1 MQLRRFWHVD
11 PSRNHDTTLRAP
23 MDVLIVEPIPVEV
36 QQWLA
41 ARHAVRLAPELAHE
55 PIAFRVA
62 LAPVRAAILPP
73 SVTLD
78 ASVLWHAPRLQ
89 VVGRVSAGSE
99 NIDLDACGRA
109 SVEIVRAASASAV
122 AEAEF
127 VIAALLAMKRRVPVL
142 TDEGLLVGRELGG
155 SQVGIVG
162 ATPATE
168 PLSRLLNAFGAR
180 VAGYDPGVH
189 ASDPAWVRAG
199 VRPLALQDLVRE
211 CDAVCVLLSHYTRFD
226 GLFGHHLLSTARHNQ
241 VIVSLAHSAIFDEQ
255 ALAQALRDG
264 PLAAAWLDSLEPGA
278 LDPGRPLRHID
289 TLQVT
294 PCVASTTRE
303 ARLRAAWVVAERIDA
318 VLRMRVSSRALK
330 PASPGGP
337 AGPAN
342 VPETA

>member
-1 MQLRRFWHVD
+1 
-11 PSRNHDTTLRAP
+11 

-55 PIAFRVA
+55 PIDFRVA

-89 VVGRVSAGSE
+89 VVGRVSAGAES
-99 NIDLDACGRA
+99 IDLDACGRA
-109 SVEIVRAASASAV
+109 GVEIVRATSASAV

-142 TDEGLLVGRELGG
+142 TDEGLLVGRELGA
-155 SQVGIVG
+155 SLVGIVG

-168 PLSRLLNAFGAR
+168 PLSRMLHAFGAR
-180 VAGYDPGVH
+180 VGGYDPGLH
-189 ASDPAWVRAG
+189 ANDPAWALAG
-199 VRPLALQDLVRE
+199 VRPMSLQDLVRE
-211 CDAVCVLLSHYTRFD
+211 CDAVCVLLTHYTRFN
-226 GLFGHHLLSTARHNQ
+226 GLFGHRLLATARHNQ
-241 VIVSLAHSAIFDEQ
+241 VMVSLAHSAIFDEQ
-255 ALAQALRDG
+255 ALAQALREG

-278 LDPGRPLRHID
+278 MDPGRPLRHID

-294 PCVASTTRE
+294 PRVASTTRE

-318 VLRMRVSSRALK
+318 VLRLRVSQRSLR
-330 PASPGGP
+330 PAPPDGS
-337 AGPAN
+337 AGPAS
-342 VPETA
+342 VPEPA

>member
-1 MQLRRFWHVD
+1 
-11 PSRNHDTTLRAP
+11 
-23 MDVLIVEPIPVEV
+23 MDVLIVEPVPHEV

-41 ARHAVRLAPELAHE
+41 ARHAVRLVPELAHE
-55 PIAFRVA
+55 PMAFRVA
-62 LAPVRAAILPP
+62 LAPVRAVILPP

-78 ASVLWHAPRLQ
+78 ASALWHAPNLL
-89 VVGRVSAGSE
+89 VVGRVSAGAE

-109 SVEIVRAASASAV
+109 GVEIARAASASAV

-127 VIAALLAMKRRVPVL
+127 VIGALLAMKRRMPVL

-168 PLSRLLNAFGAR
+168 PLSRLLKAFGAR
-180 VAGYDPGVH
+180 VAGYDPGLH
-189 ASDPAWVRAG
+189 ADDPSWARAG
-199 VRPLALQDLVRE
+199 VRPMALHDLVRE
-211 CDAVCVLLSHYTRFD
+211 CDALCVLLSHHRRFE
-226 GLFGHHLLSTARHNQ
+226 GLFGQRLLASARHNQ

-255 ALAQALRDG
+255 ALAQALREG

-318 VLRMRVSSRALK
+318 VLRLRVSPRAIAGVPSALR
-330 PASPGGP
+330 APG
-337 AGPAN
+337 
-342 VPETA
+342 